1 MRFLADE
8 NFPRSSVV
16 RLRDAG
22 HDVAFVA
29 EDSPSMGD
37 PDVLDRAIR
46 EGRIL
51 LTLDR
56 DYGEL
61 VYRRGLSAPPG
72 VLYFRF
78 TEAEQT
84 YAERLLQMLSA
95 GDVPIIGHFT
105 VLTRTAYR
113 QRLLPGDDAESG

>member
-16 RLRDAG
+16 RLRDAV

-61 VYRRGLSAPPG
+61 VFRRRLSVPPG

-84 YAERLLQMLSA
+84 YAERLLQLLSA
-95 GDVPIIGHFT
+95 GDVPIIGRFT

>member
-22 HDVAFVA
+22 HDVAYVA
-29 EDSPSMGD
+29 EDSPSSGD

-61 VYRRGLSAPPG
+61 VYRRGFSSPLG

-78 TEAEQT
+78 TEDEQT
-84 YAERLLQMLSA
+84 YADRLLQILST
-95 GDVPIIGHFT
+95 GDVPVIGHFT

-113 QRLLPGDDAESG
+113 QRLLPRDDANFG